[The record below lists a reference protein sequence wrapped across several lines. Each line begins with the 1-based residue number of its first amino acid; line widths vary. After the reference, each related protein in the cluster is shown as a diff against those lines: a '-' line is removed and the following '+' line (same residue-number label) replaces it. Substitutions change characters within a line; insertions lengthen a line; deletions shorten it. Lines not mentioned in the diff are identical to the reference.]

1 MPAASEA
8 DGVEVGEVRLSIP
21 ARPDFLALA
30 RLVVGAA
37 ASVGPSLDDG
47 RIADLRLVV
56 SEVCTNAM
64 EANWRAS
71 AARLGRDTS
80 GVSAKAAI
88 RPDAAVV
95 DGADPVVV
103 TCSVAMHEVVVAI
116 SDAGSGFEPRTEPHP
131 PVTDPA
137 RLDFERGLGLPL
149 IQFLADRV
157 DFDSG
162 VGGTTVTAVVHDR

>member
-1 MPAASEA
+1 MPEQPGAS
-8 DGVEVGEVRLSIP
+8 EVRLTIP

-71 AARLGRDTS
+71 AARLGAS
-80 GVSAKAAI
+80 VSHLAEKAATRI
-88 RPDAAVV
+88 DSAVIE
-95 DGADPVVV
+95 GADAVRINC
-103 TCSVAMHEVVVAI
+103 TVALHEVVVAVT
-116 SDAGSGFEPRTEPHP
+116 DCGSGFEPRADPHP

-157 DFDSG
+157 DFDSAPT
-162 VGGTTVTAVVHDR
+162 GTTVTAVVRDR

>member
-1 MPAASEA
+1 VPEQP
-8 DGVEVGEVRLSIP
+8 GVSEVRLTIP

-71 AARLGRDTS
+71 AARLGEPVIQLT
-80 GVSAKAAI
+80 GKAAN
-88 RPDAAVV
+88 RVDAAVIE
-95 DGADPVVV
+95 GAEAVRIRC
-103 TCSVAMHEVVVAI
+103 TVALHEVVVAVT
-116 SDAGSGFEPRTEPHP
+116 DRGTGFEPSADPHP

-157 DFDSG
+157 EFESAST
-162 VGGTTVTAVVHDR
+162 GTTVTAVVRDRQP

>member
-1 MPAASEA
+1 MPEQP
-8 DGVEVGEVRLSIP
+8 GVSDVRLTIP

-71 AARLGRDTS
+71 AARLGASVGHLAD
-80 GVSAKAAI
+80 KAATRI
-88 RPDAAVV
+88 DSAVIE
-95 DGADPVVV
+95 GADAVRIDC
-103 TCSVAMHEVVVAI
+103 TVALHEVVVAVT
-116 SDAGSGFEPRTEPHP
+116 DRGSGFEP
-131 PVTDPA
+131 
-137 RLDFERGLGLPL
+137 
-149 IQFLADRV
+149 
-157 DFDSG
+157 
-162 VGGTTVTAVVHDR
+162 

>member
-1 MPAASEA
+1 MPEQPGASEI
-8 DGVEVGEVRLSIP
+8 RLTIP

-71 AARLGRDTS
+71 AARLGAS
-80 GVSAKAAI
+80 VSLLAEEAATRI
-88 RPDAAVV
+88 DSAVI
-95 DGADPVVV
+95 DGADAVRINC
-103 TCSVAMHEVVVAI
+103 TVALHEVVVAVT
-116 SDAGSGFEPRTEPHP
+116 DCGSGFEPPTTPHP

-149 IQFLADRV
+149 IQFLADHV
-157 DFDSG
+157 EFDSAPT
-162 VGGTTVTAVVHDR
+162 GTTVTAVVRDR